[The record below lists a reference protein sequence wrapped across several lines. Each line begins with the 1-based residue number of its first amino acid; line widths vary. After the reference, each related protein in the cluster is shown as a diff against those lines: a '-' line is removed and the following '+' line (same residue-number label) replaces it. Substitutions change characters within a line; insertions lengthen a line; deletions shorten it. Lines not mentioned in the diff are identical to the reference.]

1 MSSSKNKEFIII
13 IIKPWFIFNHSDS
26 FSGEDY
32 HAKQTAIYHVS
43 IESVII

>member
-13 IIKPWFIFNHSDS
+13 IKPWSIFNHNDS
-26 FSGEDY
+26 FRGEDY
-32 HAKQTAIYHVS
+32 HAKQTAIYLFS